1 MYGGPAGGSRSD
13 GTYSGIRRITT
24 TVNDNLLTS
33 VQLQYGLEGDESL
46 KERYLAGARY
56 GLVGGAPTE
65 VSRFMLNSM
74 EVQVRFIVLGTC

>member
-1 MYGGPAGGSRSD
+1 MYGGPGGDYRSD

-46 KERYLAGARY
+46 KERYLAGPRY
-56 GLVGGAPTE
+56 GLGGGAPTE
-65 VSRFMLNSM
+65 VSRFMLNSW
-74 EVQVRFIVLGTC
+74 RFKLDLLY